1 MQSWPEFVRGEEYT
15 VELAAEDEQVF
26 ITMVDRT
33 EDDSAHVLV
42 RGEFGGRL
50 FLLAL
55 GAVTYELAAHTDDLS
70 VMRWEGP
77 DAIQASR
84 TGRRQNDA

>member
-1 MQSWPEFVRGEEYT
+1 MRDWPEFVRGEEYS
-15 VELAAEDEQVF
+15 VELAADDERVF
-26 ITMVDRT
+26 ITMVERS

-42 RGEFGGRL
+42 RGELGGRL

-55 GAVTYELAAHTDDLS
+55 GGVAYELAAHSDDLS

-77 DAIQASR
+77 DAIESD
-84 TGRRQNDA
+84 TPRRG